1 MARPTPEPDP
11 RAGRVRALFER
22 IAPRYD
28 LLNSVMS
35 GGRHHAWRRLAVK
48 LAAPPRDG
56 TVLDVGC
63 GTGDLS
69 LELARHPL
77 RRVVGVDLAP
87 GMVERGLRKV
97 ARRASAE
104 RVQLG
109 LGHALRLPFPD
120 NTFDCALTA
129 FTLRNVSDVS
139 VALAE
144 MRRVTRPGGRIVS
157 LEITPWR
164 GSRLSPLLRLYFH
177 GVMPLLGALVARD
190 REAYTYLPSSVDAFL
205 SARELAERMEG
216 VGLKDV
222 RFRRLAL
229 GTITIHVGKA

>member
-1 MARPTPEPDP
+1 MAPDP
-11 RAGRVRALFER
+11 RAGRVRALFDR

-28 LLNSVMS
+28 LLNSLMS

-48 LAAPPRDG
+48 LAAPPADG
-56 TVLDVGC
+56 TALDVGC

-87 GMVERGLRKV
+87 AMVQRGRRKI
-97 ARRASAE
+97 AEQGSTE
-104 RVQLG
+104 RVHLA

-120 NTFDCALTA
+120 DTFDCALTA
-129 FTLRNVSDVS
+129 FTLRNVSDLS
-139 VALAE
+139 AALEE
-144 MRRVTRPGGRIVS
+144 MRRVTRPGGRVVS

-164 GSRLSPLLRLYFH
+164 GGLLAPLLRLYFH

-190 REAYTYLPSSVDAFL
+190 RAAYTYLPASVDAFL
-205 SARELAERMEG
+205 SAGELAERMEG

-222 RFRRLAL
+222 RYRSLAL
-229 GTITIHVGKA
+229 GTVTIHVGEA

>member
-1 MARPTPEPDP
+1 MAPDP
-11 RAGRVRALFER
+11 RAGRVRALFDR

-28 LLNSVMS
+28 LLNSLMS

-48 LAAPPRDG
+48 LAAPPAG
-56 TVLDVGC
+56 GIALDVGC

-77 RRVVGVDLAP
+77 RRIVGVDLAP
-87 GMVERGLRKV
+87 AMVAEGLRKV
-97 ARRASAE
+97 ARRGAAK
-104 RVQLG
+104 RVHLG

-120 NTFDCALTA
+120 DTFDCALTA

-139 VALAE
+139 AALAE

-164 GSRLSPLLRLYFH
+164 GSLLSPLLRLYFH

-190 REAYTYLPSSVDAFL
+190 RAAYTYLPASVDAFL
-205 SARELAERMEG
+205 SAEEMAQRMQ
-216 VGLKDV
+216 VAGLGNV
-222 RFRRLAL
+222 RYRRLAL
-229 GTITIHVGKA
+229 GTVTIHVGEA

>member
-1 MARPTPEPDP
+1 MAPDP
-11 RAGRVRALFER
+11 RAGRVRALFDR

-28 LLNSVMS
+28 LLNSLMS

-48 LAAPPRDG
+48 LAAPPAG
-56 TVLDVGC
+56 GIALDVGC

-77 RRVVGVDLAP
+77 RRVVGVDLASA
-87 GMVERGLRKV
+87 MVAEGLRKV
-97 ARRASAE
+97 ARRGSAE
-104 RVQLG
+104 RVHLG

-120 NTFDCALTA
+120 DTFDCALTA

-139 VALAE
+139 AALAE

-164 GSRLSPLLRLYFH
+164 G
-177 GVMPLLGALVARD
+177 GG
-190 REAYTYLPSSVDAFL
+190 SSHRCCA
-205 SARELAERMEG
+205 STSTA
-216 VGLKDV
+216 
-222 RFRRLAL
+222 
-229 GTITIHVGKA
+229 